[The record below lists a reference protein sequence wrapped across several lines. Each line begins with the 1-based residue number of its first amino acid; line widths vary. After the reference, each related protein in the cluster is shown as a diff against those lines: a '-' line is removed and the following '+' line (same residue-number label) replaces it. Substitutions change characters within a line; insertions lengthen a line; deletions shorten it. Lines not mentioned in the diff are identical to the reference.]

1 MSDRTFGEISGIP
14 VGSTYLS
21 RQEMSRLG
29 IHRPTQAG
37 ISGSAT
43 EGADSIV
50 LSGGYEDDEDFGEV
64 IVYTG
69 HGGQD
74 PVTRQQIANQE
85 LTRQNLAL
93 AVSMQQGLPVR
104 VIRGSTHQS
113 SNAPK
118 SGYRYDGLYT
128 VERYWH
134 EKGAAGFKVWRY
146 RLVRRSEAP
155 PIEGPVAALELS
167 GGNST
172 PGRFKTSVSRVIRD
186 TALSAEIKKLYDY
199 SCQVCGA
206 RLQGPAGP
214 YAEAAHV
221 RPLGRPHNGPDTP
234 DNLVCLCPNHHYL
247 FDVGAFA
254 IRDDLSLAGLSGRLV
269 VHERHPLNADYLR
282 YHREHFGLIDE
293 LHGVDQPTQ

>member
-14 VGSTYLS
+14 VGSSYVS

-50 LSGGYEDDEDFGEV
+50 LSGGYEDDEDFDDV

-74 PVTRQQIANQE
+74 PVTRQQISNQE

-104 VIRGSTHQS
+104 VIRGSTHRS
-113 SNAPK
+113 PNSPK

-134 EKGAAGFKVWRY
+134 ERGAAGFKVWRY
-146 RLVRRSEAP
+146 RLVLRSDATAN
-155 PIEGPVAALELS
+155 EGPIAAIELS

-172 PGRFKTSVSRVIRD
+172 PSRSKVSVSRIIRD
-186 TALSAEIKKLYDY
+186 TALSAEI
-199 SCQVCGA
+199 
-206 RLQGPAGP
+206 
-214 YAEAAHV
+214 
-221 RPLGRPHNGPDTP
+221 
-234 DNLVCLCPNHHYL
+234 
-247 FDVGAFA
+247 
-254 IRDDLSLAGLSGRLV
+254 
-269 VHERHPLNADYLR
+269 
-282 YHREHFGLIDE
+282 
-293 LHGVDQPTQ
+293 